1 VNRLRRE
8 DGFSLVELLV
18 VVLIIAILAAIS
30 TASFIAQR
38 EKAYISDVQSTLR
51 NAAASAEGIA
61 TQNEGSYSTVTPA
74 TLDSEGLRTSGG
86 QTVDVPVATTTAYCI
101 EVEDDRLSGH
111 PSWATGRFDSANGR
125 PEPGTC

>member
-30 TASFIAQR
+30 IASYITQR
-38 EKAYISDVQSTLR
+38 EKAYISDVQTILR

-74 TLDSEGLRTSGG
+74 TLDSEGLRTSGL
-86 QTVDVPVATTTAYCI
+86 QTIDVVATATSYCI

-111 PSWATGRFDSANGR
+111 ASWATGRFDSVSGR

>member
-1 VNRLRRE
+1 VKQLRRE
-8 DGFSLVELLV
+8 DGYSLVELLV

-30 TASFIAQR
+30 IASFITQR

-61 TQNEGSYSTVTPA
+61 TQNGGSYSTVTPA
-74 TLDSEGLRTSGG
+74 TLDSEGLRTSGW
-86 QTVDVPVATTTAYCI
+86 QTVDVSMATATAYCI

-111 PSWATGRFDSANGR
+111 PSWATGRFDSVSGR
-125 PEPGTC
+125 PEPRTC

>member
-1 VNRLRRE
+1 VNRVSRE

-30 TASFIAQR
+30 IASFISQR

-61 TQNEGSYSTVTPA
+61 TGNAGSYATVTPI
-74 TLDSEGLRTSGG
+74 TLDAEGVRTGSS
-86 QTVDVPVATTTAYCI
+86 QTLTVPTATTTGYCI
-101 EVEDDRLSGH
+101 QVVDTRLAGHADWSSGH
-111 PSWATGRFDSANGR
+111 FSSTEGR
-125 PEPGTC
+125 PEAGNC